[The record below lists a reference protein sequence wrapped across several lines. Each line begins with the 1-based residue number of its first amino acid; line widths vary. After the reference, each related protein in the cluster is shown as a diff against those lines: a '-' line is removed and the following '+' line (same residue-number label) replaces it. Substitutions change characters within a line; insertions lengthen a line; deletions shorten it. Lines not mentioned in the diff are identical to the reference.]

1 MGKLRHL
8 LEPQDGRGEDSVAEA
23 IKALSTCLAQR
34 QCPISFIADTGS
46 EMRGARKTLAVKI
59 CGVPFV
65 KMVIIPFLLPYLHLG
80 ELGWESPLSSRL
92 SELQGLCLERTWAG
106 LLAGR
111 LEESGRAD

>member
-1 MGKLRHL
+1 M
-8 LEPQDGRGEDSVAEA
+8 AEA

-65 KMVIIPFLLPYLHLG
+65 KMVIIPLPLPPPG
-80 ELGWESPLSSRL
+80 GIGMGKPAVIS
-92 SELQGLCLERTWAG
+92 AF
-106 LLAGR
+106 
-111 LEESGRAD
+111 